1 MTMGRKGFWIAG
13 GLALLFAVAALSLR
27 VLDRAGG
34 ERRSGAGSMT
44 YGEAVIPEV
53 AADPALEQRNVK
65 DAIRRFPKDARLYR
79 RLGNAFVEQ
88 GDLGAA
94 EGAYQKAIQCDPAD
108 ADSYLN
114 LGNVY
119 FLMSSE
125 RPEKIESA
133 VRIYRTAVRLAP
145 GDPEPHYNLAYAL
158 FAQGKTMEA
167 LGELE
172 RVLEMEPGHERAKD
186 LKRRIRP

>member
-1 MTMGRKGFWIAG
+1 MTN
-13 GLALLFAVAALSLR
+13 
-27 VLDRAGG
+27 
-34 ERRSGAGSMT
+34 
-44 YGEAVIPEV
+44 GEAVFPEI
-53 AADPALEQRNVK
+53 AADPSLEQRNVK
-65 DAIRRFPKDARLYR
+65 TAIRHFPKDARLYR

-145 GDPEPHYNLAYAL
+145 DDPEPRINLAYSL
-158 FAQGKTMEA
+158 FAQGKSTEA

-172 RVLEMEPGHERAKD
+172 RVLELEPGHERAKD
-186 LKRRIRP
+186 LKRRIQP